1 MPHLVHSPHA
11 LLVTILKR
19 DNEQFI
25 FLVYT
30 FQPWVLLLQLQVLG
44 LFAYLCFRSRSRSYA
59 NCNVCIRNMLM
70 PICLF
75 SLLRTSH
82 SHMHFWQELFYSFLL
97 CFSFWYFSISGYDIF
112 TIPSIRNG
120 DTGIYS
126 SNFPGKFLKNFLVMN
141 GRPMA
146 SMICIYLCEM

>member
-25 FLVYT
+25 FLVCT

-75 SLLRTSH
+75 SLLRHIVTCISDRNYFIVSYYAFLSGIFQFQAMTSLRFQALE
-82 SHMHFWQELFYSFLL
+82 MEILEYTQA
-97 CFSFWYFSISGYDIF
+97 IF
-112 TIPSIRNG
+112 QV
-120 DTGIYS
+120 S
-126 SNFPGKFLKNFLVMN
+126 S
-141 GRPMA
+141 
-146 SMICIYLCEM
+146 